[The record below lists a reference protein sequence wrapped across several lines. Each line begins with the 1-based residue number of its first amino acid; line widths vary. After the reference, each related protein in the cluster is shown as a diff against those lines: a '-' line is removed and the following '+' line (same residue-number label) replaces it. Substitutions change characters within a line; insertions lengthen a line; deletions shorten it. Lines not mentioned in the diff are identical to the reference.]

1 MKYHWP
7 NDRIWFMNKGTTEST
22 SKDSQD
28 NKTNFHSKN
37 EDREAWWDGI
47 NVPESY
53 RSHMRGLSPN
63 QVSDS

>member
-1 MKYHWP
+1 
-7 NDRIWFMNKGTTEST
+7 MNKGTTEST